1 MSTVAIWLDKI
12 GLGQYAAVFADNAI
26 DLDILSELTDTDL
39 ERMGVLLGHRK
50 IILRSIRAM
59 SEAVDAYPSSGAMDQ
74 GLVAPNDN
82 RAVAQTVITQRPA
95 ERRHLTV
102 LFCDLVESTTLSSQL
117 DPEDFGRIIAE
128 FQSVC
133 AQAVAEF
140 GGYTARFMGDGLLA
154 YFGYP
159 RAHEDDAGRAVKA
172 GLSLV
177 EKVGALSLPSKE
189 PLQVRIGIATGL
201 VVVDTIAGGQA
212 NEQAAIGETPNL
224 AARLQGMAEPNSI
237 LISDNTFRLVQGH
250 FACESLGAHELK
262 GIAGK
267 VPVWRVVSEC
277 AGGSRFGRR
286 HTEVLT
292 PFIGRNDELE
302 QLAKLWNRSRN
313 SDGQAVVISGEAG
326 IGKSRI
332 VEALHG
338 QIVDQDHI
346 VLRYQC
352 SPYYDN
358 TPLRPI
364 VSQIEHAAG
373 FERDDSPGTKLIK
386 LERLLNKSGPSANAD
401 FGLYASLLSIPGAT
415 RHADADMTPRRTK
428 ELTINALIRYFRTS
442 SQSHPVL
449 IVVED
454 AHWIDP
460 TTLELLD
467 RLIQELH
474 SAAVFIVVTA
484 RPEFVAPWADNPNA
498 TTIRLN
504 RLSREQCSA
513 LLLNMTDGKILPAE
527 IHEQI
532 VSKTDGVPL
541 FIEELTRTVIESG
554 LMHDHGDR
562 FAIAGALPAF
572 AIPATLQD
580 SLMARLDRLGPS
592 REIAQIG
599 AALGRSFP
607 HQLIAAVAPISERAL
622 HAALHQL
629 SAADLVYRRG
639 EPPDAT
645 YIFKH
650 ALVQDVAY
658 ESLLRSRR
666 HQLHSRIADVLSD
679 HFADTVET
687 EPEIMA
693 HHLAQAGRLEEAI
706 GYLRRAG
713 ERAIRRS
720 ANVEA
725 IRHLQKGL
733 DLLQMLPETS
743 EREQVQLGID
753 VILGQALI
761 AGRGYAAPETKDV
774 LLRAKSLLHHL
785 SEPSDRFA
793 VLYGIWACYYVA
805 GEVVLQQQAAVEF
818 LKAAEQANDRAALCI
833 AHRALGTTYVTMGEF
848 VSGRRHLEEAR
859 SLYDP
864 ISHARFRYQ
873 YGQDIGAAGLCYLS
887 WALWHLGHVEQA
899 AQVAREAIAYAERL
913 SHPHTTAYTIC
924 HARGMLDVFRRDS
937 SGTLAY
943 TEAVIA
949 LCQEHGFPFWTAG
962 AQILNGWAKYM
973 QGNASEGIEVL
984 QSGLQKWRKTGAR
997 LWLPLFLTIEAQAYA
1012 AIGRTDLALETIEQA
1027 IAVASEKGERWAVAE
1042 ILRVKAALV
1051 LIADSAG
1058 VAEAEVLLTESIN
1071 TSRSQQARS
1080 WELRASCELAR
1091 VWQQNGRANDALL
1104 LLQDVIG
1111 QFRENEVS
1119 EDLVTAR
1126 AALRDLGES
1135 MTAIAGQQAAD
1146 VNMRR
1151 SGASI

>member
-1 MSTVAIWLDKI
+1 MSAIAVWLDKI

-26 DLDILSELTDTDL
+26 DLDILSELTDADL

-50 IILRSIRAM
+50 VMLRTIRAM
-59 SEAVDAYPSSGAMDQ
+59 SGAAETGNLPGATGSSAAALNEKSPGMQA
-74 GLVAPNDN
+74 
-82 RAVAQTVITQRPA
+82 TVTQRPA

-117 DPEDFGRIIAE
+117 DPEDFSRIITE
-128 FQSVC
+128 FQAVC
-133 AQAVAEF
+133 AQAVAEL

-159 RAHEDDAGRAVKA
+159 RAHEDDAGRAVRT
-172 GLSLV
+172 GLSLI
-177 EKVGALSLPSKE
+177 EKVGALSLPSND
-189 PLQVRIGIATGL
+189 PLQIRIGIATGL
-201 VVVDTIAGGQA
+201 VVIDTIAGGQA

-224 AARLQGMAEPNSI
+224 AARLQAMAEPNSV
-237 LISDNTFRLVQGH
+237 LIAENTYRLVHGH
-250 FACESLGAHELK
+250 FVCESKGTHELK

-267 VPVWRVVSEC
+267 VPVWRVVSES

-286 HTEVLT
+286 HTEILT
-292 PFIGRNDELE
+292 PFIGRSDELE
-302 QLAKLWNRSRN
+302 QLAKLWNRSRQ

-338 QIVDQDHI
+338 QISEQDHI
-346 VLRYQC
+346 VLRYHC

-373 FERDDSPGTKLIK
+373 FERDDNPGTKLVK
-386 LERLLNKSGPSANAD
+386 LERFLNKSGPSANAD

-428 ELTINALIRYFRTS
+428 ELTISALIRYFRTS
-442 SQSHPVL
+442 SQSQPVL

-474 SAAVFIVVTA
+474 SAAICIIVTA

-554 LMHDHGDR
+554 LMHDQGDR
-562 FAIAGALPAF
+562 FAITGALPAL

-607 HQLIAAVAPISERAL
+607 HQLMAAVAPISERAL
-622 HAALHQL
+622 HAALQQL

-679 HFADTVET
+679 HFSDTVEN

-706 GYLRRAG
+706 SYLRRAG

-761 AGRGYAAPETKDV
+761 AGRGYAASETKDV

-785 SEPSDRFA
+785 TEPSDRFA

-805 GEVVLQQQAAVEF
+805 GEVALQQQAAVEF

-864 ISHARFRYQ
+864 VSHARFRYQ
-873 YGQDIGAAGLCYLS
+873 YGQDIGAASLCYLS

-899 AQVAREAIAYAERL
+899 AQVAREAVAYAERL

-924 HARGMLDVFRRDS
+924 HARGMLDVFRRDP
-937 SGTLAY
+937 SGTPAY

-949 LCQEHGFPFWTAG
+949 LCHEHGFPFWAAG
-962 AQILNGWAKYM
+962 AQILNGWAKCV
-973 QGNASEGIEVL
+973 QGNVSEGIEVL
-984 QSGLQKWRKTGAR
+984 QTGLRKWRKTGAR
-997 LWLPLFLTIEAQAYA
+997 LWLPLFLAVEAQAYA
-1012 AIGRTDLALETIEQA
+1012 AIGRMDLALEAINQA
-1027 IAVASEKGERWAVAE
+1027 IAVASDKGERWAIAE
-1042 ILRVKAALV
+1042 ILRVKATLV
-1051 LIADSAG
+1051 LAANNADT
-1058 VAEAEVLLTESIN
+1058 AEAEALLAESIN

-1080 WELRASCELAR
+1080 WELRASCDLAR
-1091 VWQQNGRANDALL
+1091 VWQNNGRTTDALHL
-1104 LLQDVIG
+1104 LRDVIG

-1126 AALRDLGES
+1126 AALRDLAAS
-1135 MTAIAGQQAAD
+1135 MAGLRQQTATDAKH
-1146 VNMRR
+1146 
-1151 SGASI
+1151 ASL